1 MTTIYLAWQDSP
13 SRRWFPVGRLVRHG
27 SEPETFEFTY
37 VQGAKWAK
45 ESGSFMAIP
54 GFPSFDRYLSNEL
67 FPAFRNR
74 TMNLKRPDRSVY
86 LGQLGLD
93 EAKWDAVTE
102 LSISGGQSRADNFE
116 VFPAIEP
123 DCDGEFETRF
133 VLHGM
138 RHLNKHAIKRSGT
151 LRIGEPL
158 QLSFELNNPATRHA
172 ILVHSKD
179 YYPLGWLP
187 RYLVDG
193 MHQDNAWMVSD
204 VGVCVAQVNH
214 AAPLS
219 HRVLVDF
226 TGKLPKGFNPMKD
239 LEQFTPIADTDNEL
253 HALGDDDACA
263 CRPCANAFDLGV
275 LR

>member
-13 SRRWFPVGRLVRHG
+13 SRRWFPVGRLIRHG

-54 GFPSFDRYLSNEL
+54 GFPNFDERYQSNEL

-74 TMNLKRPDRSVY
+74 TMNMKRPDRPVY

-93 EAKWDAVTE
+93 EAEWDAVTE

-116 VFPAIEP
+116 MFPAIEP
-123 DCDGEFETRF
+123 DRDGEFETRF

-138 RHLNKHAIKRSGT
+138 RYANRHAIKRSET
-151 LRIGEPL
+151 LKGGEHL
-158 QLSFELNNPATRHA
+158 RLSFELNNPVDGHA
-172 ILVHSKD
+172 ILVHTDD
-179 YYPLGWLP
+179 YYHLGWLP

-193 MHQDNAWMVSD
+193 LHQDNAWMVSD
-204 VGVCVAQVNH
+204 VVVVVAQVNKD
-214 AAPLS
+214 APLS

-226 TGKLPKGFNPMKD
+226 AGKLPKDFNPMRD
-239 LEQFTPIADTDNEL
+239 LEQFTPI
-253 HALGDDDACA
+253 DAA
-263 CRPCANAFDLGV
+263 
-275 LR
+275 